1 MGTGPSYRPDPFPG
15 IFLCFSS
22 GVFEFVESDL
32 FQDNFSMAL
41 YSFGEV
47 NDQCGVMSWA
57 MQETGIVPFLSCD
70 SNMTAWLK
78 HKYKGSTVSGKE
90 EEGRPGETKAT
101 GDSKDQLGII
111 YAHKWLLSR
120 SRGLF

>member
-1 MGTGPSYRPDPFPG
+1 MGTGPSYCPDPFPG
-15 IFLCFSS
+15 IFLCSSS

-47 NDQCGVMSWA
+47 NDQCGVISWA
-57 MQETGIVPFLSCD
+57 MQETGIVPLLSCD

-78 HKYKGSTVSGKE
+78 HK
-90 EEGRPGETKAT
+90 
-101 GDSKDQLGII
+101 
-111 YAHKWLLSR
+111 
-120 SRGLF
+120 